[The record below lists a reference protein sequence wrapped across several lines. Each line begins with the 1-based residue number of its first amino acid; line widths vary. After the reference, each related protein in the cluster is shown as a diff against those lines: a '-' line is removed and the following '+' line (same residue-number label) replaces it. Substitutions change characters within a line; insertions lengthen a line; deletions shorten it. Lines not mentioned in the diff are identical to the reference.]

1 MNAPNEPVAP
11 PTRTRGVVRR
21 IAGALTICALVLL
34 LLSWL
39 TAFSFVTSLLV
50 ASGCC
55 VVVVAASAGSDLIGM
70 VLDAIAGA
78 VLLVLGAIAA
88 AFAAIFSM
96 FDF

>member
-1 MNAPNEPVAP
+1 MSAPNAPATP

-21 IAGALTICALVLL
+21 IAGALTICALVFLVL
-34 LLSWL
+34 AWL

-88 AFAAIFSM
+88 VFAALFSI